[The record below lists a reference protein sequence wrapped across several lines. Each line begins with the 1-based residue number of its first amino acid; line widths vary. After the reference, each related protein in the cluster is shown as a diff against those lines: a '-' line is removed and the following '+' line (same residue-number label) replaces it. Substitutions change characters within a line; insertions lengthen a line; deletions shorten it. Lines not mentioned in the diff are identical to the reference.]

1 MISKKMEAAL
11 NKQINA
17 ELYSAYLYL
26 SMNSYFNSINLD
38 GFANWMR
45 IQALEEMA
53 HADKFYTY
61 LVERGGRV
69 TLQPIDGPPAEWSS
83 PSAVF
88 QEVYKHEQK
97 VTALINS
104 LMDLAIKEKD
114 HASRGML
121 QWFVDEQ
128 VEEEASADKI
138 LQKLKLL
145 GESGN
150 GLFMMDRELSQRM
163 FTLPATQEKD

>member
-26 SMNSYFNSINLD
+26 SMSSFFHSVNLA
-38 GFANWMR
+38 GFASWMR
-45 IQALEEMA
+45 VQALEEMT
-53 HADKFYTY
+53 HAEKFSEY
-61 LVERGGRV
+61 LIERGGRV
-69 TLQPIDGPPAEWSS
+69 LLQSIDGPPTKWAS
-83 PSAVF
+83 PLAVF
-88 QEVYKHEQK
+88 DEVYAHEQK
-97 VTALINS
+97 VTALINK
-104 LMDLAIKEKD
+104 LMDLAIKEND

-128 VEEEASADKI
+128 VEEEASADGI
-138 LQKLKLL
+138 VQKLKLV

-150 GLFMMDRELSQRM
+150 GLFMMDRELSQRV
-163 FTLPATQEKD
+163 FANPGT